1 MIGIGRRGRGKDK
14 IRVLPAPL
22 DMVKPAVHLQAQRP
36 GPLLAAIHIQQRLDR
51 RAVIETVA
59 GKLDLPQHGPAKF
72 APARLKR
79 GRDAPAPGRGRGK
92 RERQTMAIGKG
103 RLGHLSRLV
112 FRPEAE
118 LDQPTRAPGLA
129 LAIVAPVEREDAHGQ
144 IGLRQQG
151 IDRLLFQRADHKI
164 HAVPRGLPVALDD
177 IQGVAVINLNLRLFA
192 RIQIPG
198 GQETVPDR
206 RRGPPVRPGKR
217 Q

>member
-1 MIGIGRRGRGKDK
+1 
-14 IRVLPAPL
+14 
-22 DMVKPAVHLQAQRP
+22 MVDLAVHSQTQCP

-51 RAVIETVA
+51 RTVIKAVA
-59 GKLDLPQHGPAKF
+59 FKLDLLKHGPAEF
-72 APARLKR
+72 APARLER
-79 GRDAPAPGRGRGK
+79 GREAPAPGRGRGE
-92 RERQTMAIGKG
+92 RERQPMTIGKG

-129 LAIVAPVEREDAHGQ
+129 LVIVAPVEREDAHRQ

-164 HAVPRGLPVALDD
+164 NPVPRGLPVALND
-177 IQGVAVINLNLRLFA
+177 IQGVAVIDLNLRLFA
-192 RIQIPG
+192 RIQIPR